1 MMTFVLFVLFTSFF
15 FKQKTSYEMRISD
28 WSSDV
33 CSSDLDVTRQLLD
46 AGVPLLAGPD
56 GEPWRNMPPAMQ
68 TRLESSGL
76 RNGDAL
82 WSYQASFEWNQSFEP
97 GETSIEL
104 RTAPALDE
112 WTDIGSDNFTDRAT
126 GGSADRAR
134 SDEHEYE

>member
-56 GEPWRNMPPAMQ
+56 GEPWWNLPPAMQ

-82 WSYQASFEWNQSFEP
+82 SSSQARFEWYQSFAP
-97 GETSIEL
+97 GETRTEL
-104 RTAPALDE
+104 SYARDFDHWADMAIDHFPNIAP
-112 WTDIGSDNFTDRAT
+112 
-126 GGSADRAR
+126 GGSAPQAQ
-134 SDEHEYE
+134 